1 MVKQREWNNF
11 SDDCT
16 IIFQKLTENDIKW
29 LLLKWSLAD
38 KRYIEIRDRNRNR
51 IESSRIEI
59 SKKYTESS
67 ESNKTVVESIRIR
80 MKIFVYFWVFDS
92 DYWYF
97 VLMKLIKINVV
108 NAALKT
114 KISFFTKTVSKG
126 RTFEVSYR
134 STESKKHW
142 VVIF

>member
-29 LLLKWSLAD
+29 LLLKSSLAD

-67 ESNKTVVESIRIR
+67 ESNMTVVESIRIR
-80 MKIFVYFWVFDS
+80 MKIFLYFWVFDS

-97 VLMKLIKINVV
+97 VLMKLIEINVV